1 MVGSLWVEVRDVM
14 ARKAPTRARKETA
27 AARVREYIDD
37 HPSIRDSLQMDLIN
51 LSALARK
58 IVKETD
64 VESEDAALIACR
76 RYMVPPGYR
85 AREAAVKG
93 VLRKSKIEIHSKVAI
108 ITVRP
113 SFDLFR
119 ELGRITPKF
128 FEAGRLFRIVQGS
141 NHVTLICDDAVADEI
156 LEVLSRREVIQM
168 KRGLVEMIVTSPEE
182 IAETPGVIAYL
193 LAALAAEGINLNEA
207 MSCHIDTIFLVSQED
222 MMKAFTAL
230 NKCLA

>member
-1 MVGSLWVEVRDVM
+1 M
-14 ARKAPTRARKETA
+14 ARSARASGRKETG
-27 AARVREYIDD
+27 AARVREYIDA

-76 RYMVPPGYR
+76 RYIVPPGYR
-85 AREAAVKG
+85 ARESAVKG

-119 ELGRITPKF
+119 ELGRVTPKF
-128 FEAGRLFRIVQGS
+128 FEGGRLFRIVQGS
-141 NHVTLICDDAVADEI
+141 HGVTLICDDTVADEI
-156 LEVLSRREVIQM
+156 LEVLSRRDVIQM
-168 KRGLVEMIVTSPEE
+168 NRGLVEMVVTSPDD

-193 LAALAAEGINLNEA
+193 LAALASNGINLNEA
-207 MSCHIDTIFLVSQED
+207 MSCHTDTIFLVSESD

-230 NKCLA
+230 NKCLT